1 VQTDERTRTE
11 RDSMGEMQVPANAL
25 WGASTQRAVLNF
37 PVSKLRFNRRFI
49 RALGQIKQAAAEVN
63 RDLGLL
69 DEQRAAQIVTA
80 AQEVID
86 GKWDEHFVIDIFQ
99 TGSGT
104 STNMNANEVIANLS
118 IERMGGE
125 RGARGLVH
133 PNDHINIGQSSNDV
147 IPSTI
152 QLAALTAIEEE
163 LIPACEELR
172 QALDQKRQEFWP
184 IIKTGRTHLQDATPI
199 RLGQEFEGYVSQM
212 RKSIERL
219 RYAQQELGDLPL
231 GGTAVGT
238 GVNCHPDFARLV
250 CEKLSTTNR
259 VKVWE
264 TKDHFQAQNTLD
276 SLVAA
281 SGMIRTLCVSLFK
294 ICNDIRW
301 MASGPRAGMFE
312 LLLPEVQPGS
322 SIMPGKVNPVIPE
335 SLVQVAAHCI
345 GNDTTVML
353 SGTTGN
359 FEINVMMPVSAHNL
373 LESIEVLASGIH
385 NFTEQC
391 IRGIQA
397 TDNGPAMVE
406 RGLAICTALAPVIGY
421 DAAAAIAKHAFASGR
436 TIREVAREETNL
448 SEADLD
454 RILDAEAMTKP
465 GLESGG

>member
-1 VQTDERTRTE
+1 
-11 RDSMGEMQVPANAL
+11 MGEMQVPADAL

-69 DEQRAAQIVTA
+69 DEQRAAQIVAA

-104 STNMNANEVIANLS
+104 STNMNANEVIANLA

-147 IPSTI
+147 IPSAI
-152 QLAALTAIEEE
+152 QLAALTAIQEE

-172 QALDQKRQEFWP
+172 EALDQKRQEFWP

-199 RLGQEFEGYVSQM
+199 RLGQEFEGYASQM
-212 RKSIERL
+212 RKSVERL

-250 CEKLSTTNR
+250 CEKLSAKNG
-259 VKVWE
+259 VQVWE

-373 LESIEVLASGIH
+373 LESIEVLSSGMH

-406 RGLAICTALAPVIGY
+406 KGLAICTALAPVIGY